1 MKGAGVATTA
11 ASLCPVA
18 GPKPMKFSAL
28 LALPLILTIGA
39 CSKQPEVISEAQ
51 AKQSASAATAEAPIV
66 VELYQSQGCSS
77 CPPANA
83 AVNAVTN
90 QPGIIALS
98 FAVTYWDRLG
108 WRDVFADK
116 SYTQRQYDYAHALGN
131 PNVYTPQIVING
143 KTALTGVK
151 RGELATALGEAKP
164 IAGGPSVDIMP
175 DAIRIGAG
183 MGSANIWLVSYD
195 PRVQNVAIRSGE
207 NGGRILPHKNI
218 VRSLVKLGE
227 WSGASIRVKRPM
239 ADQKG
244 LKNVVLVQRQGAG
257 PIIAAKSF

>member
-1 MKGAGVATTA
+1 
-11 ASLCPVA
+11 
-18 GPKPMKFSAL
+18 MKFSAL

-51 AKQSASAATAEAPIV
+51 AKQSASTATAEAPIV

-83 AVNAVTN
+83 AVNAVAERS
-90 QPGIIALS
+90 GIIALS

-108 WRDVFADK
+108 WKDVFADK
-116 SYTQRQYDYAHALGN
+116 AFTQRQYDYAHSLGN
-131 PNVYTPQIVING
+131 SNVYTPQIVING
-143 KTALTGVK
+143 KADLTGIK
-151 RGELATALGEAKP
+151 RGELTRALDAATP
-164 IAGGPSVDIMP
+164 IKGGPALEILP
-175 DAIRIGAG
+175 QEIRVGAG
-183 MGSANIWLVSYD
+183 SGSANIWLVRYD
-195 PRVQNVAIRSGE
+195 PRTQNVAVRSGE
-207 NGGRILPHKNI
+207 NSGRTLPHKNI

-227 WSGASIRVKRPM
+227 WSGRSIRLKLPLP
-239 ADQKG
+239 DQKG

>member
-1 MKGAGVATTA
+1 MKY
-11 ASLCPVA
+11 
-18 GPKPMKFSAL
+18 SAL
-28 LALPLILTIGA
+28 FALPLILAIGA
-39 CSKQPEVISEAQ
+39 CSKQPGVISEAQ
-51 AKQSASAATAEAPIV
+51 AKQSASTATAEAPIV

-108 WRDVFADK
+108 WRDMFADK

-143 KTALTGVK
+143 KTALTGIK

-183 MGSANIWLVSYD
+183 TGSANIWLVSYD
-195 PRVQNVAIRSGE
+195 PRIQNVAIRSGE

-218 VRSLVKLGE
+218 VRSLVKLGV

>member
-1 MKGAGVATTA
+1 MKGAGVAKTA
-11 ASLCPVA
+11 ASHCPYA
-18 GPKPMKFSAL
+18 GPKPMKFSTL

-39 CSKQPEVISEAQ
+39 CSKQPEVISEAK
-51 AKQSASAATAEAPIV
+51 AKQPAAAASAEAPIV

-83 AVNAVTN
+83 AVNAVAN
-90 QPGIIALS
+90 RPGIIALS

-108 WRDVFADK
+108 WKDVFADK

-143 KTALTGVK
+143 KTALTGI
-151 RGELATALGEAKP
+151 RRNELATALGAAKP
-164 IAGGPSVDIMP
+164 IAGGPAVEIMP
-175 DAIRIGAG
+175 EAIRIGAG
-183 MGSANIWLVSYD
+183 KGSANIWLVSYD
-195 PRVQNVAIRSGE
+195 PRMQNVAIRSGE
-207 NGGRILPHKNI
+207 NGGRTLPHRNI

-227 WSGASIRVKRPM
+227 WSGTSIRIKRPM

-244 LKNVVLVQRQGAG
+244 FKNVILVQRKGAG
-257 PIIAAKSF
+257 PIIAAKTF